1 MIKISSVAVATL
13 ALSIVATPVLAEKA
27 AAIPA
32 SAVEVERK
40 DRLFDANGASVAK
53 VSRVENDGD
62 ILVIY
67 KGKVRRIQSD
77 TLSMKEGKLMTSM
90 TRSEIRKI
98 R

>member
-1 MIKISSVAVATL
+1 MTKFSSIVMTTL
-13 ALSIVATPVLAEKA
+13 ALSVASTPVLAEKA

-40 DRLFDANGASVAK
+40 DRLFDATGASVAK
-53 VSRVENDGD
+53 VSRVESDGD

-67 KGKVRRIQSD
+67 KGQLRRIKAD
-77 TLSMKEGKLMTSM
+77 TLSMKEGKLTTSM
-90 TRSEIRKI
+90 TRTEIRRI

>member
-1 MIKISSVAVATL
+1 MTKFFSIVIATL
-13 ALSIVATPVLAEKA
+13 ALSIASTPVLAEKA

-40 DRLFDANGASVAK
+40 DRLFDATGASVAK
-53 VSRVENDGD
+53 VSRVERDGD

-67 KGKVRRIQSD
+67 KGKVRRIQAD
-77 TLSMKEGKLMTSM
+77 TLSMNEGKLMTSL
-90 TRSEIRKI
+90 TRTEIRKI

>member
-1 MIKISSVAVATL
+1 MTKFSSVAIAVVAM
-13 ALSIVATPVLAEKA
+13 SIATTPVLAEKA

-40 DRLFDANGASVAK
+40 DRLFDATGANVAK
-53 VSRVENDGD
+53 VSRVESDGD

-67 KGKVRRIQSD
+67 KGKVRRIEAD

-90 TRSEIRKI
+90 TRTEIRKL

>member
-1 MIKISSVAVATL
+1 MTKFTSLAVAALTLSVAV
-13 ALSIVATPVLAEKA
+13 TPVPAEKA

-40 DRLFDANGASVAK
+40 DRLFDTTGASVAK
-53 VSRVENDGD
+53 VTRVENDGD
-62 ILVIY
+62 VLVIY
-67 KGKVRRIQSD
+67 KGKIRRIQAD

>member
-1 MIKISSVAVATL
+1 MTKFSSIAMATL
-13 ALSIVATPVLAEKA
+13 ALSIASTPVLAEKA

-40 DRLFDANGASVAK
+40 DRLFDATGANVAK
-53 VSRVENDGD
+53 VSRVENNGD

-67 KGKVRRIQSD
+67 KGQVRRIQAD
-77 TLSMKEGKLMTSM
+77 TLSMNEGKLMTSL
-90 TRSEIRKI
+90 TRTEIRKI

>member
-1 MIKISSVAVATL
+1 MTKFSSIVITAL
-13 ALSIVATPVLAEKA
+13 ALSVASTPVLAEKA

-40 DRLFDANGASVAK
+40 DRLFDATGASVAK
-53 VSRVENDGD
+53 VSRVESDGD

-67 KGKVRRIQSD
+67 KGQLRRIKAD
-77 TLSMKEGKLMTSM
+77 TLSMKEGKLTTSM
-90 TRSEIRKI
+90 TRTEIRRI

>member
-1 MIKISSVAVATL
+1 MTKFSSL
-13 ALSIVATPVLAEKA
+13 AIAALTLSIAATPVLAKEA

-40 DRLFDANGASVAK
+40 DRLFDATGANVAK
-53 VSRVENDGD
+53 VSRVESDGD

-67 KGKVRRIQSD
+67 KGKVRRIQAS
-77 TLSMKEGKLMTSM
+77 TLSKNEGKLMTSL
-90 TRSEIRKI
+90 TRSEIRKL